1 MNDFWSLLSPIYGGI
16 VSLLL
21 GYVIGQ
27 FKKVKGQS
35 KAEREA
41 LGALLRNDM
50 FEIYECYRDESEVP
64 VRIQEEM
71 ESLYAAYHG
80 LGFNGTGTKI
90 HSEIM
95 AKPTRV

>member
-1 MNDFWSLLSPIYGGI
+1 MNYWTMLSPIYGGI

-21 GYVIGQ
+21 GYFIAR
-27 FKKVKGQS
+27 FKNAKAES

-50 FEIYECYRDESEVP
+50 FDIYECYRDEPEVP

-71 ESLYAAYHG
+71 ESLYNAYHG

-90 HSEIM
+90 HNEIM